1 MSVINQVLLNL
12 EKRRASAAERG
23 VLPNHVQVLPDSGR
37 EPQWGWLAAG
47 VVVAAAVLAAWIA
60 LTTTDAV
67 PTRSPAPRSG
77 TEGIVESVVSASAGV
92 RPTARPDERGDFYSQ
107 ELRAFRLSLELSN
120 PPVEP
125 ALRRGAEAPQTP
137 AAGNEPLRSGR
148 LIGRMSAESAAD
160 ATRAEVATP
169 ARSDAGKRAA
179 AEPAKPAADAA
190 TKPEIRKQMRDPKPR
205 ELAENEYR
213 KAVALLDQG
222 RLADAE
228 EGFRA
233 ALNLYPEHH
242 QARQG
247 LLGLLVQARKLEEAE
262 RVLEEGVGLSP
273 AQTGFSMTLARLQA
287 DRGDN
292 AQAIVTLQ
300 RGLEHAQ
307 GSAEYA
313 GFLAA
318 LLQRLGRHD
327 EAIEQF
333 QAALRLRPGSGT
345 WWLGLGISLQAANR
359 PAAAQE
365 AYRQD
370 RATGN
375 LQPDLAAL
383 AEQRLKQLQ

>member
-1 MSVINQVLLNL
+1 
-12 EKRRASAAERG
+12 
-23 VLPNHVQVLPDSGR
+23 
-37 EPQWGWLAAG
+37 
-47 VVVAAAVLAAWIA
+47 
-60 LTTTDAV
+60 
-67 PTRSPAPRSG
+67 
-77 TEGIVESVVSASAGV
+77 
-92 RPTARPDERGDFYSQ
+92 
-107 ELRAFRLSLELSN
+107 
-120 PPVEP
+120 
-125 ALRRGAEAPQTP
+125 
-137 AAGNEPLRSGR
+137 
-148 LIGRMSAESAAD
+148 
-160 ATRAEVATP
+160 VATP

-179 AEPAKPAADAA
+179 ATPATPAADTA
-190 TKPEIRKQMRDPKPR
+190 TKAEIRKQMRDPTQR

-228 EGFRA
+228 EGFQA
-233 ALNLYPEHH
+233 ALKHYPEHH

-262 RVLEEGVGLSP
+262 RVLEEGVRLSP
-273 AQTGFSMTLARLQA
+273 GQTGFSMTLARLQA

-292 AQAIVTLQ
+292 AQATATLQ

-313 GFLAA
+313 AFLAA
-318 LLQRLGRHD
+318 LLQRQGRHE

-333 QAALRLRPGSGT
+333 QAALRLRPGLGT

-365 AYRQD
+365 AYRQA

-375 LQPDLAAL
+375 LQPDLAAF
-383 AEQRLKQLQ
+383 AEQRLQQLQ

>member
-37 EPQWGWLAAG
+37 VSHWGW
-47 VVVAAAVLAAWIA
+47 VAASVVFVAVALAAWMGRTA
-60 LTTTDAV
+60 TDAV
-67 PTRSPAPRSG
+67 PTRPPAPRSG
-77 TEGIVESVVSASAGV
+77 TERDIERVVSASAGV
-92 RPTARPDERGDFYSQ
+92 SPTIRPDKRGDLYSQ

-120 PPVEP
+120 PPAEP
-125 ALRRGAEAPQTP
+125 APRRDAEAPQ
-137 AAGNEPLRSGR
+137 AAARGGEPLRSGR
-148 LIGRMSAESAAD
+148 LIGRMGAESTPD
-160 ATRAEVATP
+160 ATPAGVATP

-179 AEPAKPAADAA
+179 AAPVSPAADAA
-190 TKPEIRKQMRDPKPR
+190 TKPEIRKQMRDPTRR

-222 RLADAE
+222 RLAEAE
-228 EGFRA
+228 VGFQA
-233 ALNLYPEHH
+233 ALTLHPEHH

-247 LLGLLVQARKLEEAE
+247 VLGLLVQGRKLEEAE
-262 RVLEEGVGLSP
+262 RVLEEGVRLSP
-273 AQTGFSMTLARLQA
+273 GQTGFSMTLARLQA
-287 DRGDN
+287 DRGEN
-292 AQAIVTLQ
+292 AQAIATLQ
-300 RGLEHAQ
+300 SGLEHAQ

-313 GFLAA
+313 AFLAA
-318 LLQRLGRHD
+318 LLQRQGKHE

-365 AYRQD
+365 AYRQA